1 MNINRILENMTLATK
16 RAAELN
22 CTIVAVLNNVILC
35 HRKGDDT
42 YITWKCYIQ
51 RVTIKREKFITGI
64 HTTTAFKALFDAGAY
79 DMDLKTGQNSLI
91 SRSNWCRMS

>member
-35 HRKGDDT
+35 HRKGDDS

-51 RVTIKREKFITGI
+51 RCSFNDLK
-64 HTTTAFKALFDAGAY
+64 FKAIFDAGDY